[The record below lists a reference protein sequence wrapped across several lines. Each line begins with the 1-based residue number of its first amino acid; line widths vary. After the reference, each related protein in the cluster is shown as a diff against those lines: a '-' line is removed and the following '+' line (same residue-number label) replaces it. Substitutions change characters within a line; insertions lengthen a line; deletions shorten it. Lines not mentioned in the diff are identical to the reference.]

1 MAGPVRV
8 FLPFVV
14 SVRSLRPIGK
24 THCPEVPMR
33 DIDDVIQQ
41 TSLALLR
48 LRGETAAQSLAT
60 QLTRRYES
68 LDDAG
73 VDAYLRFLLDSLGP
87 DASAVDAAIESYR
100 AHPGQDAIA
109 DLADATES
117 PRLRLFRLVNTA
129 PSGISSLLK
138 IRADLLDRR
147 KTQPELRPVER
158 DLAHL
163 LTSWF
168 NRGFLEL
175 RQLDWQTPAHILEK
189 LIQYEAV
196 HEIQGWPDLQRRLAP
211 DRRSFG
217 FFHPSLPDE
226 PIIFVEVAL
235 TTGMASSI
243 QTVLTTE
250 PEEIS
255 PQVDTAIFYSITN
268 CQRGLSGISFGSFLI
283 KKVSALLKTEL
294 PQLTTFATL
303 SPIPGFARWLDEQD
317 PIDVSDRNALEAAC
331 ARYLLCARRGELPL
345 DPVARF
351 HLRNGARVERLNV
364 DGDTSDKGRRESHG
378 MLVNYRYS
386 GQDLEANHDALVL
399 DGVVLAHP
407 SVIAAAGSAIDPTCV
422 AESPAGVVAS

>member
-1 MAGPVRV
+1 
-8 FLPFVV
+8 
-14 SVRSLRPIGK
+14 
-24 THCPEVPMR
+24 MR
-33 DIDDVIQQ
+33 DIDAVMQQ
-41 TSLALLR
+41 TSRAMLR
-48 LRGETAAQSLAT
+48 LRGEAAAEALAH
-60 QLTRRYES
+60 QLTRRFEALDES
-68 LDDAG
+68 GIDI
-73 VDAYLRFLLDSLGP
+73 YLHFLLDELGP
-87 DASAVDAAIESYR
+87 DTVSLDAAIARYQL
-100 AHPGQDAIA
+100 APTQNAIA
-109 DLADATES
+109 DLADAAES
-117 PRLRLFRLVNTA
+117 SRLGLFRLINTTA
-129 PSGISSLLK
+129 GGISCLLLM
-138 IRADLLDRR
+138 RAALLGRR
-147 KTQPELRPVER
+147 KTAPELRPVER

-235 TTGMASSI
+235 TEGMASSI
-243 QTVLTTE
+243 QTVLNTE
-250 PEEIS
+250 PQPIDATI
-255 PQVDTAIFYSITN
+255 DTAIFYSITN

-283 KKVSALLKTEL
+283 KKVTALLQAEL
-294 PQLTTFATL
+294 PQLDTFATL

-317 PIDVSDRNALEAAC
+317 PIDLTNPQALESAC
-331 ARYLLCARRGELPL
+331 ATYLLCARRGELPL

-351 HLRNGARVERLNV
+351 HLRNGARVERLNI
-364 DGDTSDKGRRESHG
+364 DGDTSEKGQRESHG

-386 GQDLEANHDALVL
+386 GQDFEANHDALVL

-407 SVIAAAGSAIDPTCV
+407 SVIAAAGETLDPSCV
-422 AESPAGVVAS
+422 AESPAGVGAS